1 MNVKHLISISDLSSE
16 QAKLLIY
23 DAAAMKKGGASRVLE
38 GKVLALVFEKPSLRT
53 RVSFDIAIHQLGGY
67 CLYLSPQEV
76 GLGTREPVP
85 DVARVLG
92 RYLDGIV
99 ARTFAHQTV
108 RTFAQYAGIPVI
120 NALSDWEHPCQA
132 LADML
137 TIFEKKGKLQGL
149 NLTYVGDGNNVA
161 NSLVLA
167 AALLGMNFTIAAPTG
182 YELNNRILRQAQD
195 FASRSGSTIMMTADP
210 RQAVKAADI
219 IYTDVWTSMG
229 QEDEAARRRHAFAS
243 YQVGA
248 ELLEAAP
255 QGVLFMHP
263 LPAHQGEEI
272 ASGLLEHP
280 SSVVFDQAENRLH
293 IQKAILV
300 DIFRDAGRGI

>member
-1 MNVKHLISISDLSSE
+1 MKVKHLISITDLNSE
-16 QAKLLIY
+16 EAKLLIH
-23 DAAAMKKGGASRVLE
+23 DAAAMKKGGTNRVLE

-53 RVSFDIAIHQLGGY
+53 RVSFDIAVHQLGGY

-76 GLGTREPVP
+76 GLGTREPVA

-92 RYLDGIV
+92 RYLDGII

-108 RTFAQYAGIPVI
+108 KTFAQYAGIPII
-120 NALSDWEHPCQA
+120 NALSDWENPCQA
-132 LADML
+132 MADML
-137 TIFEKKGKLQGL
+137 TIFEKKGKLAGL

-167 AALLGMNFTIAAPTG
+167 AALVGMNFTITCPAG
-182 YELNNRILRQAQD
+182 YELNNLILRQAEQY
-195 FASRSGSTIMMTADP
+195 ASRTGSTISMVHDP
-210 RQAVKAADI
+210 HEAVKAADV

-229 QEDEAARRRHAFAS
+229 QEDEAAKRRYAFAG
-243 YQVGA
+243 YTVGA
-248 ELLEAAP
+248 DLLEGAP
-255 QGVLFMHP
+255 PGVIFMHP

-272 ASGLLEHP
+272 VSGLLEHP

-293 IQKAILV
+293 IQKAILADV
-300 DIFRDAGRGI
+300 FREDGRSI